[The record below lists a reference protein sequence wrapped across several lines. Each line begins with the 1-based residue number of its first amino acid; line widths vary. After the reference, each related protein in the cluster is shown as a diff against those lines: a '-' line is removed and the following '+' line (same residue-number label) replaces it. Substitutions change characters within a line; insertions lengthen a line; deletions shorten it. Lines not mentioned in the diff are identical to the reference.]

1 MRHRTMMISGVPA
14 VRVYLSYEEAQDF
27 LALDEE
33 RLGVLEALAE
43 SAGTAK
49 ARVRL
54 DLYPIDQIAESAIEG
69 EEECDEDYV
78 EALYSLEGIDRPGLL
93 KILDRAARIVA
104 REIRAWDTQEIGVLV
119 GLLMALDDLIGH
131 AGADQG
137 WCREDFVRMESL
149 PSATPVPYDLIGYP
163 VWAVDQQGMALVGEE
178 ADDVEEVEEVRA
190 HMEKSARRAP
200 RRTPDVGGIPV
211 RCHKCGYAWL
221 YQGKSS
227 YRTTCPSCSVTVY
240 LQKSEIPRAELV
252 RARSQ

>member
-93 KILDRAARIVA
+93 KTPRPCC
-104 REIRAWDTQEIGVLV
+104 
-119 GLLMALDDLIGH
+119 
-131 AGADQG
+131 AD
-137 WCREDFVRMESL
+137 
-149 PSATPVPYDLIGYP
+149 
-163 VWAVDQQGMALVGEE
+163 
-178 ADDVEEVEEVRA
+178 
-190 HMEKSARRAP
+190 RRAGDP
-200 RRTPDVGGIPV
+200 GRGTRRKLG
-211 RCHKCGYAWL
+211 
-221 YQGKSS
+221 SS
-227 YRTTCPSCSVTVY
+227 WGSSWPWTT
-240 LQKSEIPRAELV
+240 
-252 RARSQ
+252 

>member
-1 MRHRTMMISGVPA
+1 MRHKSMKIGGVPA
-14 VRVYLSYEEAQDF
+14 VRVYLSYEEAREF

-33 RLGVLEALAE
+33 GLGVLEALAE

-137 WCREDFVRMESL
+137 WRREDFVRMEAL
-149 PSATPVPYDLIGYP
+149 PSATPVPDDLVEYP
-163 VWAVDQQGMALVGEE
+163 VWAVDQQGMALVGEG
-178 ADDVEEVEEVRA
+178 ADDVEEVGEVRA

-200 RRTPDVGGIPV
+200 RRIPDVGGIPV

-227 YRTTCPSCSVTVY
+227 YRTTCPSCLFTVY